1 MKNNKNI
8 IFIFFTVVFF
18 AFTFISPSRGDVS
31 AGTSVKKQEV
41 KKDVKNQTNPYANAK
56 ITVKI
61 IPSVNKTFGYDIFVD
76 GKLLVHQ
83 PHIPAVPGNKGFA
96 TKEKAKIVADFVVKK
111 IRSNE
116 MPPTITVDNLNKLG
130 VLK

>member
-18 AFTFISPSRGDVS
+18 AFTFVSPSGADVS
-31 AGTSVKKQEV
+31 AGTSVKKQE
-41 KKDVKNQTNPYANAK
+41 VKNQTNPYANAK

-61 IPSVNKTFGYDIFVD
+61 IPSVNNTFGYDIFVD

-96 TKEKAKIVADFVVKK
+96 TKEKAKKVADFVVKK

-130 VLK
+130 VLN